1 MRPEQRRGAIL
12 AGTLAL
18 AAVGSAGY
26 WAGQRNAPSGGAP
39 APSASAKALYWYDPM
54 VPNQHFDHPG
64 KSPFMDMQLVPKLP
78 EAGGATVPPGVRV
91 DGAVV
96 QNLGIRTAEVRRGAL
111 ADSLVTTGIVQFN
124 ERSLAIMQ
132 PRAAGFVQ
140 RVYARAPG
148 DVIAAGAPLVDLLI
162 PEWGGAQAEFLAV
175 SRTGDPALTAAAR
188 ERLRLLGMTAGQ
200 VASVERGGRVQSVVT
215 VSAPLGGVIQKLDVR
230 QGMTVTAGQSLA
242 EINGLGTV
250 WVVAAVP
257 ETQAG
262 QVRSGQ
268 FAKVTFD
275 AFPGET
281 FRGRVQ
287 TVLPQVAGESRT
299 LQARI
304 ELPNPGGR
312 LRPGLFAQVAF
323 GGGAGSTA
331 LLAPSEALIRT
342 GRRTIVM
349 LARPN
354 GRFEPV
360 EVQTGRESGDRTEIL
375 AGLNEGDRV
384 VASGQF
390 LIDSE
395 ASLSGLNA
403 RPLSAT
409 PAVPSPPPQAPRAPP
424 PAASVSPAQKGPP
437 LAVTQGRVESVTAGA
452 ITISHQPVAS
462 IGWPAM
468 TMTFHVADPKLT
480 RGLKPGDQLRFGFDQ
495 PPTGPTLRMV
505 DKPGAAR

>member
-18 AAVGSAGY
+18 IAVGGAGY
-26 WAGQRNAPSGGAP
+26 WAGRRAVPKAGAP

-78 EAGGATVPPGVRV
+78 EAAEAGGAAPPPGVRV

-96 QNLGIRTAEVRRGAL
+96 QNLGIRTAEVRHGEL
-111 ADSLVTTGIVQFN
+111 ADALVTPGIVQFN
-124 ERSLAIMQ
+124 ERNLATVQ

-148 DVIAAGAPLVDLLI
+148 DVIGAGAPLADILV

-175 SRTGDPALTAAAR
+175 RRTGDPALTAAAR
-188 ERLRLLGMTAGQ
+188 ERLRLMGMTAGQ
-200 VASVERGGRVQSVVT
+200 VGSVERSGRVQSTVT

-242 EINGLGTV
+242 EINGIGTV

-262 QVRSGQ
+262 RVHPGQ
-268 FAKVTFD
+268 AARVTFD

-281 FRGRVQ
+281 LTGRVQ

-323 GGGAGSTA
+323 GGGSASSA

-375 AGLNEGDRV
+375 AGLNEGDRII
-384 VASGQF
+384 ASGQF

-403 RPLSAT
+403 RPLSAA
-409 PAVPSPPPQAPRAPP
+409 PAPASTAPSKPPPSPLPAPA
-424 PAASVSPAQKGPP
+424 KGPP
-437 LAVTQGRVESVTAGA
+437 AVTQGRVESVTAGA
-452 ITISHQPVAS
+452 ITISHEPVAS

-480 RGLKPGDQLRFGFDQ
+480 RGLKPGDQVRFGFDQ
-495 PPTGPTLRMV
+495 PPAGPTLRMV
-505 DKPGAAR
+505 DKPGATR